1 MLSLLFCPVG
11 FFSCLSLIIYNGGFN
26 MKVIVLL
33 ILMWVVNL
41 SALQS
46 HRASFSVVGFNT
58 CVWYLLALFVLLYL
72 TIYNG
77 GFNMKVVV
85 LLLLKMCVVFNTC

>member
-1 MLSLLFCPVG
+1 
-11 FFSCLSLIIYNGGFN
+11 

-33 ILMWVVNL
+33 IMMWVVNL